1 MWARKETTMSE
12 LEILR
17 AEHEVLVESGEF
29 ALGLN
34 TDVYAFY
41 VQGVLDMT
49 TKLLPDDVGN
59 DDDSDVV

>member
-1 MWARKETTMSE
+1 MSE

-17 AEHEVLVESGEF
+17 AEHEVLAESESF
-29 ALGLN
+29 ALGLG
-34 TDVYAFY
+34 TDIYAFY

-59 DDDSDVV
+59 DDDPDVV

>member
-1 MWARKETTMSE
+1 MSK

-17 AEHEVLVESGEF
+17 AEHEVLVESVDF
-29 ALGLN
+29 ALGLG
-34 TDVYAFY
+34 TDVYAYY

-59 DDDSDVV
+59 DDDPDVV

>member
-1 MWARKETTMSE
+1 MSE

-34 TDVYAFY
+34 TDVYAYY
-41 VQGVLDMT
+41 VRGVLDMT
-49 TKLLPDDVGN
+49 SKLLNDVGN
-59 DDDSDVV
+59 DDDPDVV